1 MTLPQMEGYNLMNLL
16 QMKYYYIH
24 VNVRSFVR
32 GSQWSAMEIRSMKLN
47 YSL

>member
-24 VNVRSFVR
+24 VNVRRDLLCVEVSGVL
-32 GSQWSAMEIRSMKLN
+32 WKLEV
-47 YSL
+47 